1 MSIIYQKFFKRML
14 DIIFAIL
21 ALIGLSIPLIILAIM
36 VKVTSRG
43 PALFV
48 QRRYGINSKPFM
60 MMKFR
65 SMRIDAPEVANQ
77 DFMDIEQYYTPIGR
91 VLRFTS
97 LDELPQIFN
106 ILTGKMSFI
115 GPRPLADS
123 DYEVVR
129 MRQKS
134 GADQVRPGITGLA
147 QVNGRNNLS
156 NIDKASFDSKYSES
170 ISFSKDLEILIQTVL
185 NIIRKDGINS
195 DNL

>member
-14 DIIFAIL
+14 DIIFAVL
-21 ALIGLSIPLIILAIM
+21 VLIGFSIPLIILAIM

-43 PALFV
+43 PVLFV
-48 QRRYGINSKPFM
+48 QRRYGIKSKPFM

-97 LDELPQIFN
+97 LDELPQLFN
-106 ILTGKMSFI
+106 VLTGKMSFI

-123 DYEVVR
+123 DYEVISL
-129 MRQKS
+129 RQKS

-156 NIDKASFDSKYSES
+156 NIDKAAFDRKYAES
-170 ISFSKDLEILIQTVL
+170 ISFSKDLGILIQTVL
-185 NIIRKDGINS
+185 NVIRKDGINS